1 MYNYSIMQ
9 YKQQSINTMSNSE
22 LIVKLYEE
30 TIKDLT
36 LASKMFNEKNADAAL
51 VCTQKAKDIIK
62 HLGSVLDFH
71 YEISHNL
78 KQLYNFFH
86 MQIVR
91 AEAQLSGELIDE
103 ILPLIIDLKNT
114 WVEAQKIVHIN
125 QVGR

>member
-1 MYNYSIMQ
+1 
-9 YKQQSINTMSNSE
+9 MSNSE